1 MRRPLGL
8 TVALLPFVVI
18 LLLPTVTNIAAGDLP
33 SSWRPYLWIAWLLAF
48 LLSIP
53 VIVAEVRK
61 SRASEGPQA
70 QATASR
76 PEDRTQALRRDLPR
90 DVPDF
95 TNRDEELNRIAH
107 LLGDTQSQ
115 RPTVPVLAIHGMA
128 GVGKT
133 TLAVHAAHRVAA
145 SFPDGQLFV
154 DLHGFAANAAIEPAE
169 ALEILLRGVGVPA
182 EKVPQSLAERASM
195 YRDRLV
201 GRRILVVL
209 DNAASES
216 QVSPLLPSAP
226 GCAVLTTSR
235 GHLAGLEGAYHL
247 PVDVLG
253 QEAATELFTKI
264 VGTDR
269 LGAEAASVSEITDM
283 CGRLALAI
291 RIAGARMA
299 TRPMWS
305 AATLLHRL
313 HDQQWTEEFRIG
325 ALDVPVAFSLSYD
338 QLNEVGQ
345 RVFRTLGLHPGVSFD
360 MAAAAALGDVGLH
373 LAREVLDE
381 LVEVSL
387 LNERA
392 DGRYQLHDL
401 LRQYAREVAMATDS
415 PEEQQAAFARLVSYY
430 LRRAGSAARL
440 LDPKQRNVLPQAPTT
455 AGLGSFS
462 TYAEALSWLETERS
476 NLVAVL
482 RAAAAAG
489 RDADVWRL
497 TYIMYPYFFL
507 RGSIDDWIETHELAL
522 AATRRLGEPLAEADI
537 LFGLGVACRR
547 LGRYQ
552 ESLGHQQEALTSYR
566 VAGDIDGQITTLT
579 NLGIAY
585 RRLGR
590 YGEALDHQ
598 ERALALYA
606 DSPGR
611 HGEAAALTNLG
622 IVHERL
628 GHYQESLDYHARAL
642 RLAREVNDR
651 STEAMTLTNT
661 GIVHE
666 RLGEYHDALRYHRQ
680 ALALAHEIGDQ
691 HVEGH
696 TINNIGVVLN
706 RMGSQDES
714 IAHHIAGLDLLAR
727 TGSRG
732 DECEA
737 LVDTG
742 DSLREHGE
750 GQQAL
755 DHYRRALQLAG
766 QIGDP
771 YLEARALAGRAR
783 VTAATDAAASQQ
795 DRDRALRI
803 FVEIGVPD
811 ADRLRRQA
819 VGDVQV
825 PPNEDAPPLRP
836 AHDR

>member
-8 TVALLPFVVI
+8 TVTLLSIVVI
-18 LLLPTVTNIAAGDLP
+18 LILPTVTNIAAGDLP
-33 SSWRPYLWIAWLLAF
+33 GSWRPYLWIAWLLAF

-61 SRASEGPQA
+61 SRAGHDPQA

-76 PEDRTQALRRDLPR
+76 PEKSAQALRRDLPR

-95 TNRDEELNRIAH
+95 TDRDDELNRIVH

-115 RPTVPVLAIHGMA
+115 QLTVPVLAIHGMA

-145 SFPDGQLFV
+145 TFPDGQLFV
-154 DLHGFAANAAIEPAE
+154 DLLGFAANAAIEPAE

-182 EKVPQSLAERASM
+182 EQVPQSLAERASM

-209 DNAASES
+209 DNAAAES
-216 QVSPLLPSAP
+216 QLRPLLPSAP

-235 GHLAGLEGAYHL
+235 GHLADLEGASHL

-253 QEAATELFTKI
+253 PEAATELFTKI
-264 VGTDR
+264 VGSDR
-269 LGAEAASVSEITDM
+269 LGAEAASVGEITDM

-291 RIAGARMA
+291 RITGARMA

-305 AATLLHRL
+305 AATLLRRL
-313 HDQQWTEEFRIG
+313 RDQQWTEKFRVG
-325 ALDVPVAFSLSYD
+325 ALDVRMAFSLSYD
-338 QLNEVGQ
+338 QLDSAGQ
-345 RVFRTLGLHPGVSFD
+345 RVFRALGLHPGVSFD
-360 MAAAAALGDVGLH
+360 VAAVAAFGDVSLH
-373 LAREVLDE
+373 LAGEILDE

-387 LNERA
+387 LNEGA

-401 LRQYAREVAMATDS
+401 LRQYAREVAIATDS

-430 LRRAGSAARL
+430 LRRAGSASRL
-440 LDPKQRNVLPQAPTT
+440 LDPEQRNVLAQAPVT
-455 AGLGSFS
+455 AMPGSFA

-497 TYIMYPYFFL
+497 TYVMYPYFFL
-507 RGSIDDWIETHELAL
+507 RGSTDDWIETHELAL

-547 LGRYQ
+547 LGRYK
-552 ESLGHQQEALTSYR
+552 ESVGYQQEALTSYR
-566 VAGDIDGQITTLT
+566 VAGDIPGQITTLT
-579 NLGIAY
+579 NLGIAF

-590 YGEALDHQ
+590 YREALDHQ

-606 DSPGR
+606 DSPDR
-611 HGEAAALTNLG
+611 HGEAATLTNLG

-628 GHYQESLDYHARAL
+628 GHYRKSLDYHARAL
-642 RLAREVNDR
+642 CLACEVKDR
-651 STEAMTLTNT
+651 RAEAMTLTNI

-666 RLGEYHDALRYHRQ
+666 RLGEFHDALRHHRQ
-680 ALALAHEIGDQ
+680 ALSLAHDIGDQ

-696 TINNIGVVLN
+696 TMNNIGVVLN

-737 LVDTG
+737 LIDTG

-750 GQQAL
+750 GQPAL

-771 YLEARALAGRAR
+771 YLEARALAGQAC
-783 VTAATDAAASQQ
+783 VTAATDADASQRDQ
-795 DRDRALRI
+795 DKALQI
-803 FVEIGVPD
+803 FEELGVPD
-811 ADRLRRQA
+811 ADRLRHRA
-819 VGDVQV
+819 VGDV
-825 PPNEDAPPLRP
+825 
-836 AHDR
+836 

>member
-8 TVALLPFVVI
+8 TVTLLSIVVI
-18 LLLPTVTNIAAGDLP
+18 LILPTVTNIAAGDLP
-33 SSWRPYLWIAWLLAF
+33 GSWRPYLWIAWLLAF

-61 SRASEGPQA
+61 SRASHDPQG

-76 PEDRTQALRRDLPR
+76 PEKSAQALRRDLPR

-95 TNRDEELNRIAH
+95 TNRNDELNRIVH
-107 LLGDTQSQ
+107 LLGDPQSQ
-115 RPTVPVLAIHGMA
+115 RPTVPVVAIHGMA

-145 SFPDGQLFV
+145 TFPDGQLFV
-154 DLHGFAANAAIEPAE
+154 NLHGFAANAAIEPTE

-182 EKVPQSLAERASM
+182 EQVPQSLAERASM

-235 GHLAGLEGAYHL
+235 GHLADLEGASHL

-253 QEAATELFTKI
+253 PEAANEMFTKI
-264 VGTDR
+264 VGSDR
-269 LGAEAASVSEITDM
+269 LGAEAASVGEITDA

-291 RIAGARMA
+291 RITGARMA

-313 HDQQWTEEFRIG
+313 RDQQWTEKFRIG
-325 ALDVPVAFSLSYD
+325 ALDVRVAFSLSYD
-338 QLNEVGQ
+338 QLDPVGQ
-345 RVFRTLGLHPGVSFD
+345 RVFRALGLHPGVSFD
-360 MAAAAALGDVGLH
+360 VEAVAALGHAGLH
-373 LAREVLDE
+373 LAGEVLDE

-387 LNERA
+387 LNEGA

-401 LRQYAREVAMATDS
+401 LRQYAREVAIATDS

-440 LDPKQRNVLPQAPTT
+440 LDPEQRNVVTQVPAT
-455 AGLGSFS
+455 AVPVSFA
-462 TYAEALSWLETERS
+462 TYAEALSWLEAERS

-497 TYIMYPYFFL
+497 TYVMYPYFFL
-507 RGSIDDWIETHELAL
+507 RGSTDDWIETHELAL

-552 ESLGHQQEALTSYR
+552 ESLGYQQEALTSYH

-585 RRLGR
+585 RRLGCYR
-590 YGEALDHQ
+590 EALDHQ

-606 DSPGR
+606 DSPDR

-628 GHYQESLDYHARAL
+628 GHYQKSLDYHARAL
-642 RLAREVNDR
+642 CLACEVKDR
-651 STEAMTLTNT
+651 HAEAMTLTNI

-666 RLGEYHDALRYHRQ
+666 RLGEFHDALRHHRQ
-680 ALALAHEIGDQ
+680 ALSLAHDIGDQ

-696 TINNIGVVLN
+696 TMNNIGVVLN
-706 RMGSQDES
+706 RMGNQDES

-737 LVDTG
+737 LIDTG

-750 GQQAL
+750 GRLAL
-755 DHYRRALQLAG
+755 DHYRRALQLAD

-771 YLEARALAGRAR
+771 FLEARALAGQAR
-783 VTAATDAAASQQ
+783 VTATTDADASQQ
-795 DRDRALRI
+795 NQDKALQI
-803 FVEIGVPD
+803 FEELGVPD
-811 ADRLRRQA
+811 ADHLRHRA
-819 VGDVQV
+819 VGDV
-825 PPNEDAPPLRP
+825 
-836 AHDR
+836 

>member
-1 MRRPLGL
+1 MDV
-8 TVALLPFVVI
+8 TVTLLPFVVI

-53 VIVAEVRK
+53 VIVAETRK
-61 SRASEGPQA
+61 SRSSEGPQA

-76 PEDRTQALRRDLPR
+76 PADRAQALRRDLPR

-107 LLGDTQSQ
+107 LLGDTHSQ
-115 RPTVPVLAIHGMA
+115 KLTVPVLAIHGMA

-154 DLHGFAANAAIEPAE
+154 DLHGLTANAAIEPAE

-182 EKVPQSLAERASM
+182 EQVPQALTERASM

-209 DNAASES
+209 DNAASER

-253 QEAATELFTKI
+253 PEAATELFTKI
-264 VGTDR
+264 VGIDR
-269 LGAEAASVSEITDM
+269 LGAEAASVGEITDM

-299 TRPMWS
+299 TRPKWS

-313 HDQQWTEEFRIG
+313 HDQQWTGEFRIG
-325 ALDVPVAFSLSYD
+325 TLDVPVAFSLSYD
-338 QLNEVGQ
+338 QLDAVDQ
-345 RVFRTLGLHPGVSFD
+345 RVFRALGLHPGVNFD
-360 MAAAAALGDVGLH
+360 LAAAAALGDVGPH
-373 LAREVLDE
+373 LARQVLDE
-381 LVEVSL
+381 LVEASL
-387 LNERA
+387 LNEGA

-401 LRQYAREVAMATDS
+401 LRQYAREVSMATDS
-415 PEEQQAAFARLVSYY
+415 TEEQQAAFARLVSYY
-430 LRRAGSAARL
+430 LRCAGSAGRL
-440 LDPKQRNVLPQAPTT
+440 LDPEQRNVLTQAPAT
-455 AGLGSFS
+455 AGPGSFS

-482 RAAAAAG
+482 RAAARAG

-497 TYIMYPYFFL
+497 TYVMYPYFFL

-522 AATRRLGEPLAEADI
+522 PATRRLGDPLAEADI

-552 ESLGHQQEALTSYR
+552 ESLGYQQEALTSYR
-566 VAGDIDGQITTLT
+566 AAGDIDGQITTLT

-606 DSPGR
+606 DSPDR
-611 HGEAAALTNLG
+611 RGEAAALTNIG

-628 GHYQESLDYHARAL
+628 GHYQKSLEYHARAL
-642 RLAREVNDR
+642 RLAREVKDR
-651 STEAMTLTNT
+651 HAEAMTLTNT

-666 RLGEYHDALRYHRQ
+666 RLGEFRDALRHHRQ
-680 ALALAHEIGDQ
+680 ALALAHDIGDQ

-696 TINNIGVVLN
+696 TMNNIGVVLN
-706 RMGSQDES
+706 RMGSQDDS
-714 IAHHIAGLDLLAR
+714 ITHHTAGLDLLAR

-737 LVDTG
+737 LIDTG

-750 GQQAL
+750 DQPAL

-771 YLEARALAGRAR
+771 YLEARALAGQAS
-783 VTAATDAAASQQ
+783 VTATTDADASQRDQ
-795 DRDRALRI
+795 DKALRI
-803 FVEIGVPD
+803 FEELGVPD
-811 ADRLRRQA
+811 ANPFRHQA
-819 VGDVQV
+819 VDDVQG
-825 PPNEDAPPLRP
+825 PPNGGAPPLRP
-836 AHDR
+836 ARDR

>member
-1 MRRPLGL
+1 MRRPSGL
-8 TVALLPFVVI
+8 TVALLPLVVI
-18 LLLPTVTNIAAGDLP
+18 LILPTVTNIAAGDLP
-33 SSWRPYLWIAWLLAF
+33 DSWRPYLWIAWLLAF

-61 SRASEGPQA
+61 PPTGGGPHVH
-70 QATASR
+70 ATAGP
-76 PEDRTQALRRDLPR
+76 PEKSAQVPRRDLPR

-95 TNRDEELNRIAH
+95 TDRDDELDRIAR
-107 LLGDTQSQ
+107 LLSHAPAQK
-115 RPTVPVLAIHGMA
+115 PTVPVLAIHGMA

-133 TLAVHAAHRVAA
+133 TLAVHAAHRVAP

-154 DLHGFAANAAIEPAE
+154 DLHGFAANAAVEPAE

-182 EKVPQSLAERASM
+182 EQVPQSLAERASM

-201 GRRILVVL
+201 GQRILVVL
-209 DNAASES
+209 DNAASEG
-216 QVSPLLPSAP
+216 QISPLLPSAP

-253 QEAATELFTKI
+253 PDAATELFTKI
-264 VGTDR
+264 VGSDR
-269 LGAEAASVSEITDM
+269 LGAEAASVGEIADI

-313 HDQQWTEEFRIG
+313 RDQQWTEEFRIG
-325 ALDVPVAFSLSYD
+325 ALDVPVAFSLSYE
-338 QLNEVGQ
+338 QLDAVGQ
-345 RVFRTLGLHPGVSFD
+345 RVFRVLGLHPGVSFD
-360 MAAAAALGDVGLH
+360 AAAAAALGDVALH
-373 LAREVLDE
+373 LAGEILDE

-387 LNERA
+387 LNEA
-392 DGRYQLHDL
+392 AAGRYQLHDL
-401 LRQYAREVAMATDS
+401 LRQYAREVAVATDS

-430 LRRAGSAARL
+430 LQRAASAARL
-440 LDPKQRNVLPQAPTT
+440 LDPEQRNVLTQAPVS
-455 AGLGSFS
+455 AAPGSFA

-482 RAAAAAG
+482 HAAAAAG

-497 TYIMYPYFFL
+497 TYVMYPYFFL
-507 RGSIDDWIETHELAL
+507 RGSTDDWIETHELAL

-547 LGRYQ
+547 LGRYHR
-552 ESLGHQQEALTSYR
+552 SLDYQQQALISYR
-566 VAGDIDGQITTLT
+566 AAGDTDGQIRTLT

-590 YGEALDHQ
+590 YREALDHQ
-598 ERALALYA
+598 ESALALYTNA
-606 DSPGR
+606 QDR

-628 GHYQESLDYHARAL
+628 GHYRESLDYHARAL
-642 RLAREVNDR
+642 RLAREVKDR
-651 STEAMTLTNT
+651 HAEAMTLTNI

-666 RLGEYHDALRYHRQ
+666 RLGEFHDALRHHRQ
-680 ALALAHEIGDQ
+680 ALSLAHDIGDQ

-696 TINNIGVVLN
+696 TMNNIGVVLN
-706 RMGSQDES
+706 RMGSQDDS
-714 IAHHIAGLDLLAR
+714 IAHHSAGLELLAR

-737 LVDTG
+737 LIDTG
-742 DSLREHGE
+742 DSLREHDE
-750 GQQAL
+750 GQAAL
-755 DHYRRALQLAG
+755 DHYRRAHQLAG
-766 QIGDP
+766 RIGDP
-771 YLEARALAGRAR
+771 YLEARALAGQAS
-783 VTAATDAAASQQ
+783 VTATTDADASRQ
-795 DRDRALRI
+795 DQDKALRI
-803 FVEIGVPD
+803 FEELGVPD
-811 ADRLRRQA
+811 ADRLRQQ
-819 VGDVQV
+819 VMGD
-825 PPNEDAPPLRP
+825 A
-836 AHDR
+836 